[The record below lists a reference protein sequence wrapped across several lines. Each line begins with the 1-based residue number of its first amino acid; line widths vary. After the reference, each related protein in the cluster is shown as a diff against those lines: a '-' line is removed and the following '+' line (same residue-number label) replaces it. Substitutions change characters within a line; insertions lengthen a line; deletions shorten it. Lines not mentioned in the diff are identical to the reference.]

1 MAGRYR
7 SWVVRA
13 WSRDERDAV
22 RLTIE
27 EIRSGRLIELWG
39 ERAAE
44 IEGLIS
50 AAAIAATIGDG
61 GPHSESPEYPAR
73 AETAETAEA
82 RPSSQ

>member
-1 MAGRYR
+1 MARRYR

-13 WSRDERDAV
+13 WSRDGQGAV

-27 EIRSGRLIELWG
+27 EIRSGRLVELWG

-44 IEGLIS
+44 IGGLIS
-50 AAAIAATIGDG
+50 AASVTATNGDDGPDCESSEALAGTGTAA
-61 GPHSESPEYPAR
+61 S
-73 AETAETAEA
+73 

>member
-1 MAGRYR
+1 MAHRYR

-13 WSRDERDAV
+13 WSRDERGAV

-27 EIRSGRLIELWG
+27 EIHSGRLVELWG

-50 AAAIAATIGDG
+50 AASITDMNGGDG
-61 GPHSESPEYPAR
+61 RDTDSLPGSAVTITS
-73 AETAETAEA
+73 TN
-82 RPSSQ
+82 PSSG